1 MYLLYC
7 ELEEVVSNYA
17 VSLKNYN
24 ANWNAFIHSSSAPTF
39 SYTRGCVGYAG
50 TYRVHVFEMWEEA
63 NFFHH
68 MWLKWAM
75 WKERIV
81 SATVMPF
88 KGNGREHSTAYLMLL
103 LSG

>member
-17 VSLKNYN
+17 VSLKIYN
-24 ANWNAFIHSSSAPTF
+24 ANWNAFIHSSSTASF
-39 SYTRGCVGYAG
+39 SYTRGLRGFAG

-68 MWLKWAM
+68 VIELSDVKG
-75 WKERIV
+75 KNHV
-81 SATVMPF
+81 SHRDAF
-88 KGNGREHSTAYLMLL
+88 
-103 LSG
+103 

>member
-17 VSLKNYN
+17 VSLKIYN
-24 ANWNAFIHSSSAPTF
+24 ANWNAFIHSSSTASF
-39 SYTRGCVGYAG
+39 SYTRGLRGFAG
-50 TYRVHVFEMWEEA
+50 IYRVHVFEMWEEA

-68 MWLKWAM
+68 MWLNWAT
-75 WKERIV
+75 WKEGIV

-88 KGNGREHSTAYLMLL
+88 KGNGREQSTAYLMLL